1 MGKYIIRRLLWAVV
15 VLFFVSLITF
25 VIGYAVPGDAAKSM
39 AGPHA
44 TPDVLQRVRE
54 EKGLD
59 KPLFVQYERY
69 MRDLLH
75 GNARHPALLI
85 QFEMLLRSRLGLD
98 DEELEILIHEMLH
111 ACFWDLDE
119 EVVSEV
125 GRDLSKALWKMGYRK
140 QK

>member
-1 MGKYIIRRLLWAVV
+1 MKKARKTTRQKAPKKNSCSVAKKKATKSKKKHVVKLRGKKYKIQKTGKVGSDLWGYCTDPKFTNRL
-15 VLFFVSLITF
+15 IK
-25 VIGYAVPGDAAKSM
+25 IHK
-39 AGPHA
+39 
-44 TPDVLQRVRE
+44 
-54 EKGLD
+54 
-59 KPLFVQYERY
+59 
-69 MRDLLH
+69 
-75 GNARHPALLI
+75 
-85 QFEMLLRSRLGLD
+85 MLEN

>member
-1 MGKYIIRRLLWAVV
+1 MKKARKTTRQKAPKKKSCSVAKKKATKSKKQHHVVNLRGKRYKIQKTGKVGSDLWGYCTDPKLTNRL
-15 VLFFVSLITF
+15 IK
-25 VIGYAVPGDAAKSM
+25 IHK
-39 AGPHA
+39 
-44 TPDVLQRVRE
+44 
-54 EKGLD
+54 
-59 KPLFVQYERY
+59 
-69 MRDLLH
+69 
-75 GNARHPALLI
+75 
-85 QFEMLLRSRLGLD
+85 MLEN